1 MKFSF
6 LNIKSKLSSSMLV
19 EAEFPP
25 IIRSPRANSLKSIS
39 PSCNKMCHLND
50 SGKDFDFDLLYHGQM
65 L

>member
-1 MKFSF
+1 MNFSF

-50 SGKDFDFDLLYHGQM
+50 SGKEFD
-65 L
+65 